1 MTTVERPLSDVVFE
15 LADADS
21 SLDEHAKLTVLAALE
36 GRQALRDHLDLAPTG
51 RTAVTVLPTR
61 STAEPTGAFLTS
73 ISVAGFRGIGPTAT
87 LPLHPAPGLTVVS
100 GRNGSGK
107 SSLAEALE
115 FAVTGGSYRWRKK
128 STQWTGNWRNLHQ
141 DSPCQVRIG
150 LAVEDGEPSVLG
162 VDWSPG
168 ANLDEATAWLQVG
181 KGKRQPG
188 WDGLG
193 WRDTVEKHRP
203 LLSYDEIGGLF
214 EEGPSALYDALA
226 KLLGLEEIYD
236 AEKLLADELA
246 LRRTTRKSAADA
258 LKDLKLALASSDDSR
273 AADAVLLLKKRIVDL
288 DAVGQLA
295 SGTAA
300 RADATIGPLR
310 KISTI
315 TVADAVEITAG
326 VERLRHAL
334 AETERLAGTALE
346 LAEQRS
352 KLLSGAIA
360 LFDSQGEGECPVCG
374 EGRLTADWKQH
385 ATEELAGGQSVLGEI
400 RSARA
405 ELDSSRRGLRSLTTG
420 VVDVAP
426 IGGVD
431 LETLERYRNAV
442 SAVAAISTDSD
453 LTSQMEAK
461 FAELRSAATELKD
474 EAKRELADREN
485 HWAPLS
491 ESLATWIGLER
502 AARTADPAVA
512 ALTTAKKWVTEH
524 AADLRNQRLAPL
536 ADQARKIWAE
546 LRQESNVDLG
556 SITLTG
562 TRTSRKA
569 MLEASVDGQP
579 AGALSVMSQGELHAL
594 ALALFIPRATT
605 PSSPFRFIVL
615 DDPIQAMDPAKIDG
629 FVKVLASLAKTR
641 QVIVFSHDDR
651 LAATIR
657 QLSVDARLVEV
668 TRGASS
674 TVAVAETLNSAVRYA
689 RDAFA
694 LLADK
699 HVPDDVK
706 NRVAPGL
713 FRLAIEAAARD
724 TFYAKRYRAGVKR
737 ETVESEWEN
746 SKTTRKRI
754 GLALTDVPG
763 GAGWPE
769 AQIYRRNALRIC
781 GSGVHSSTPLS
792 TRDAN
797 DLRKTIADLQSIR

>member
-36 GRQALRDHLDLAPTG
+36 GRQPLRDHLDLAPTG

-61 STAEPTGAFLTS
+61 STTEPTGAFLTS
-73 ISVAGFRGIGPTAT
+73 ISVAGFRGIGPEAT

-115 FAVTGGSYRWRKK
+115 FAITGGSYRWRKK

-150 LAVEDGEPSVLG
+150 LAVEGGEQSIFG

-193 WRDTVEKHRP
+193 WRANVEMHRP
-203 LLSYDEIGGLF
+203 LLSYDELGGLF

-236 AEKLLADELA
+236 AEKLLADELT
-246 LRRTTRKSAADA
+246 LRRITRKSAADA
-258 LKDLKLALASSDDSR
+258 SKDLKLALAASEDTR
-273 AADAVLLLKKRIVDL
+273 AASALLLLKKRIADL
-288 DAVGQLA
+288 DAVGLLA
-295 SGTAA
+295 TGADAHT
-300 RADATIGPLR
+300 DATIGPLR
-310 KISTI
+310 NISTI
-315 TVADAVEITAG
+315 AVADAEEVAERA
-326 VERLRHAL
+326 ERLRQAL
-334 AETERLAGTALE
+334 AETARLAGTALE

-360 LFDSQGEGECPVCG
+360 FFDSQGEGDCPVCG
-374 EGRLTADWKQH
+374 VGQLTADWKEH
-385 ATEELAGGQSVLGEI
+385 ATAELESGASVLVEI
-400 RSARA
+400 RSART
-405 ELDSSRRGLRSLTTG
+405 ELDAARRGVRSLATSP
-420 VVDVAP
+420 VDVAP
-426 IGGVD
+426 IGGVE
-431 LETLERYRNAV
+431 LQTLERYRNAV
-442 SAVAAISTDSD
+442 SALAALATDAD
-453 LTSQMEAK
+453 LTSEPESK
-461 FAELRSAATELKD
+461 FGELRSAATELR
-474 EAKRELADREN
+474 EESKRELADREN
-485 HWAPLS
+485 HWAPLAQR
-491 ESLATWIGLER
+491 LATWIGLER
-502 AARTADPAVA
+502 AARESDPAVV

-524 AADLRNQRLAPL
+524 AADLRNERLAPL

-569 MLEASVDGQP
+569 LLEASVDGQP

-674 TVAVAETLNSAVRYA
+674 TVKVAETLNRAVRYA
-689 RDAFA
+689 KDAFA

-699 HVPDDVK
+699 NVPDDVK

-713 FRLAIEAAARD
+713 FRLAVEAAARD
-724 TFYAKRYRAGVKR
+724 TFYARRYRDGFSRDA
-737 ETVESEWEN
+737 VESAWEN
-746 SKTTRKRI
+746 AKSTRKRI

-763 GAGWPE
+763 GAGWPD
-769 AQIYRRNALRIC
+769 AQLYRKNALRIC
-781 GSGVHSSTPLS
+781 GSGVHNGMRLS
-792 TRDAN
+792 TGDAN
-797 DLRKTIADLQSIR
+797 DLRRTIADLQSVR